1 MISQFPYPD
10 TPWGLQV
17 QARILDPNG
26 RSVVAYS
33 MGRSNGK
40 SVEAARLAVY
50 FSAGPGH
57 APGYDVLIAG
67 PTLGQAGISWRDAV
81 DAYCRM
87 VPDWKEIGVKIRD
100 YPQLKEVTYP
110 WGVKLCAV
118 AGSAHSLTGKRFKCA
133 IIDEPAS
140 FPNTRGQR
148 VFNALRTGLG
158 KTPDSRLIICG
169 TRPSDGAGHWF
180 EDLLEGSGLVWSADR
195 SDDPLDPKTWRSA
208 NPSLDLPGFEALG
221 VAIQEEAEDAAKSAA
236 AMASFRNLR
245 LNLGTSELVE
255 DVLCTASEWTRMA
268 ETDKLPERSGPM
280 VLGLDLGGGRSMT
293 GAAAY
298 WWQTGRLEVVGYFGN
313 VPELAL
319 REQKDGNIGVYS
331 SMVRRGELVMIP
343 GTRTT
348 PPALVLSD
356 AIERFGTPEVVLAD
370 RYRKPELEDALASLG
385 LLVEWRGLGFRDSS
399 NDVREF
405 LRALLEG
412 RIKSPPSLLVRVA
425 LAASLLM
432 RDPAGNPKIV
442 KRSREGAQRN
452 NDAAIAAV
460 LAIGEGSRRSRQAP
474 PQLYYTPPA
483 SEWIA

>member
-180 EDLLEGSGLVWSADR
+180 EDLLEGSGLVWSAE
-195 SDDPLDPKTWRSA
+195 P
-208 NPSLDLPGFEALG
+208 
-221 VAIQEEAEDAAKSAA
+221 
-236 AMASFRNLR
+236 
-245 LNLGTSELVE
+245 
-255 DVLCTASEWTRMA
+255 
-268 ETDKLPERSGPM
+268 
-280 VLGLDLGGGRSMT
+280 
-293 GAAAY
+293 
-298 WWQTGRLEVVGYFGN
+298 
-313 VPELAL
+313 
-319 REQKDGNIGVYS
+319 
-331 SMVRRGELVMIP
+331 VRRPIG
-343 GTRTT
+343 
-348 PPALVLSD
+348 
-356 AIERFGTPEVVLAD
+356 PENMAVCQ
-370 RYRKPELEDALASLG
+370 S
-385 LLVEWRGLGFRDSS
+385 
-399 NDVREF
+399 
-405 LRALLEG
+405 
-412 RIKSPPSLLVRVA
+412 
-425 LAASLLM
+425 
-432 RDPAGNPKIV
+432 IV
-442 KRSREGAQRN
+442 
-452 NDAAIAAV
+452 
-460 LAIGEGSRRSRQAP
+460 GS
-474 PQLYYTPPA
+474 T
-483 SEWIA
+483 WI